1 MTIKKP
7 LLIKQ
12 PEVGQLIGE
21 LRGITSLT
29 QEQFAASLGITYSTV
44 KRCEKGHTKPSSL
57 AMQKIQGMLE
67 EMGLGQKVSMKYL
80 SNKKA
85 G

>member
-12 PEVGQLIGE
+12 PQVGKLIRE
-21 LRGITSLT
+21 LRGITDLT

-44 KRCEKGHTKPSSL
+44 NRWEKGYTKPSSL
-57 AMQKIQGMLE
+57 AMQKIEGMLE
-67 EMGLGQKVSMKYL
+67 EMGDLGQKVSVKSL
-80 SNKKA
+80 SN
-85 G
+85 

>member
-12 PEVGQLIGE
+12 PEVGKFIRE
-21 LRGITSLT
+21 LRGTTSLT

-44 KRCEKGHTKPSSL
+44 NRWEKGHAKPSSL
-57 AMQKIQGMLE
+57 SMQKIEGMLKQ
-67 EMGLGQKVSMKYL
+67 MGELGQKVSVKYL
-80 SNKKA
+80 SN
-85 G
+85 

>member
-12 PEVGQLIGE
+12 PEVGKLIHE
-21 LRGITSLT
+21 LRGIIGLT

-44 KRCEKGHTKPSSL
+44 NRWEKEYTKPSSL
-57 AMQKIQGMLE
+57 AMQKIEGMLK
-67 EMGLGQKVSMKYL
+67 EMGELGQKVSVKYL
-80 SNKKA
+80 SN
-85 G
+85 